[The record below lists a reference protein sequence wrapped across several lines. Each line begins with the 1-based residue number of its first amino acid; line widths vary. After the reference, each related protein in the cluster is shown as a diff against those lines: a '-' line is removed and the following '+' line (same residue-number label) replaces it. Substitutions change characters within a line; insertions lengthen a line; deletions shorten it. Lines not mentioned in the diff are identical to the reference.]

1 MSPRSEFASKFVCF
15 AAIFGALLGFTL
27 PARISAQMVGA
38 TVSGTVVD
46 ASGAVVP
53 NVTIVAKNLAT
64 ASTANAVTNGVGVF
78 DAPNLQPGIY
88 DISASATG
96 FSTLVRKGITLTVGQ
111 ELVLNLTLQVGNTSQ
126 QIEVNTEAPTV
137 DLANATV
144 GGLVNETTVEALP
157 LNGRSWSDL
166 AVLAPGV
173 HTVGNQ
179 PAISSTDRTKRG
191 MGLELSISGGRP
203 QQNNYL
209 LDGVNINNYTNAGPG
224 SLLGGNLGTDA
235 VGEFTV
241 LTTNYSA
248 EYGRTSGGVISAIT
262 KTGTN
267 QIHGSVYEFLRN
279 KSLDA
284 ANFIDNSRGIP
295 KPPFRRN
302 QFGGSAGGPIR
313 KDKTF
318 FFADYEG
325 VRQGLGATLSA
336 TVPSPAAVAGA
347 FVPAG
352 TTLNPA
358 YVAVARQY
366 LKTFWPAPDP
376 GTVLPGSDA
385 GTFAF
390 AGNQNTTENFVIGRV
405 DHTFSEKD
413 RIFGTYLFD
422 NSHQTEPD
430 EMNNK
435 LISNQSKRQTF
446 ALEWSHVFSPQLLN
460 SFRLGFNRD
469 NTASPA
475 GARAINPA
483 AADPQF
489 GFDPGVSVGALQIST
504 RYTVFSGGV
513 IVSSPFEFRWNS
525 FQFYENLYFTK
536 GIHSMKFGANAE
548 RIQDNFL
555 GADTPGGNF
564 AFNSLTDF
572 FTNSP
577 LSFSNDV
584 PGTETPR
591 YVRMSIAA
599 GYFQDDIHFRPNLTF
614 NVGLR
619 YEFGEVPYEVDGKL
633 ANLRMLSS
641 TALPD
646 PHLGSPYF
654 RNPTKNDWEPRIGFA
669 WDPFK
674 NGKSSVRGGFGM
686 FDVLPMPAQ
695 LGGGLDSSS
704 PFAEKFNIGDPSV
717 LVNTFPNK
725 TSSIPPNL
733 LPNTAAYY
741 IMDFNPKRPLVLQW
755 NLNLERQLTPST
767 TLGIGYVGSRGVHL
781 WIQSDANAIQPVQ
794 TADGNLQW
802 PCPSGFVQPQPTTFQ
817 GAKINY
823 CDHTKD
829 SPALGDHDRPDP
841 NISGTLSIANWSGW
855 YTYHALQVQVKKA
868 MSHGFQIGGNY
879 TWAKNIDIGSGA
891 VAADQYT
898 NSVTGL
904 LWYCEPCRRGLADT
918 DVRNNITVNYLWN
931 IPTPASFG
939 APLKVAFA
947 NWQASGILTIENG
960 RPFSLLVDGDPLNGL
975 SVQQRPDRVFGP
987 GCETRVNPGNAQQ
1000 YIKLE
1005 CFTPPNP
1012 STQYGNA
1019 GRNTLIGPGLIAL
1032 DFSLFKT
1039 IPLKKISESSD
1050 VQFRMECFN
1059 CTNRVNL
1066 SPPVFTNDIMDA
1078 LGNPIANAGRI
1089 DSTTTTSRQI
1099 QLALKLSW

>member
-1 MSPRSEFASKFVCF
+1 MRPQSRIWANFVKLTVILGLLLVF
-15 AAIFGALLGFTL
+15 AA

-38 TVSGTVVD
+38 TISGTVVD
-46 ASGAVVP
+46 ATGAVVP
-53 NVTIVAKNLAT
+53 NVKIVIKNT
-64 ASTANAVTNGVGVF
+64 STGSVANAATNGVGVF
-78 DAPNLQPGIY
+78 NAPNLPPGTY
-88 DISASATG
+88 EFTASATG
-96 FSTLVRKGITLTVGQ
+96 FSSLVRDRVTLTVGQ
-111 ELVLNLTLQVGNTSQ
+111 ELVLNLTLQVGNTTQ
-126 QIEVNTEAPTV
+126 QIEVSTEAPTV

-144 GGLVNETTVEALP
+144 GGVVTQTTVEALP

-166 AVLAPGV
+166 AILAPGV

-267 QIHGSVYEFLRN
+267 QFHGSAYEFLRN

-284 ANFIDNSRGIP
+284 ANFIDNSNGNP
-295 KPPFRRN
+295 KPQFRRN
-302 QFGGSAGGPIR
+302 QFGGSIGGPIR

-325 VRQGLGATLSA
+325 VRQELGTTVVA
-336 TVPSPAAVAGA
+336 TVPTQADVDTRIAALQQVNPSFVADPSA
-347 FVPAG
+347 
-352 TTLNPA
+352 LL
-358 YVAVARQY
+358 Y
-366 LKTFWPAPDP
+366 LKTFWPASST
-376 GTVLPGSDA
+376 GK
-385 GTFAF
+385 FAF
-390 AGNQNTTENFVIGRV
+390 AGNQITTENFVIGRV
-405 DHTFSEKD
+405 DHNFSEKD
-413 RIFGTYLFD
+413 RIFGTYLYD

-446 ALEWSHVFSPQLLN
+446 ALEWSHAFNTQLLN

-475 GARAINPA
+475 GAKAINPA

-489 GFDPGVSVGALQIST
+489 GFDPGVSVGALQFGDGFT
-504 RYTVFSGGV
+504 PFSGGI
-513 IVSSPFEFRWNS
+513 IVASPFEFRWNS
-525 FQFYENLYFTK
+525 FQFYENLYLTK

-548 RIQDNFL
+548 RIQDNFF
-555 GADTPGGNF
+555 GADTPGGSF
-564 AFNSLTDF
+564 QFNSLSDF
-572 FTNSP
+572 LANSP
-577 LSFSNDV
+577 ISFSNDV

-619 YEFGEVPYEVDGKL
+619 YEFGEVPYEIDGKL

-674 NGKSSVRGGFGM
+674 NGKSSIRGGFGM

-704 PFAEKFNIGDPSV
+704 PFAEKFNIGDQT
-717 LVNTFPNK
+717 LLGNTFPNK
-725 TSSIPPNL
+725 ISSIPPAL
-733 LPNTAAYY
+733 LPNTGAYY
-741 IMDFNPKRPLVLQW
+741 LMDFNPKRPLVLQW
-755 NLNLERQLTPST
+755 NLNIERQLTPST

-781 WIQSDANAIQPVQ
+781 WIQSDANAVQPMQ
-794 TADGNLQW
+794 TAGGNLQW
-802 PCPSGFVQPQPTTFQ
+802 PCPVPLAPALIFPFT
-817 GAKINY
+817 GAKINV
-823 CDHTKD
+823 CDPQAQANLTD
-829 SPALGDHDRPDP
+829 RARPDP
-841 NISGTLSIANWSGW
+841 NISGTISIANWSGW
-855 YTYHALQVQVKKA
+855 YDYHALQVQVKKA

-918 DVRNNITVNYLWN
+918 DVRNNITVDYLWN
-931 IPTPASFG
+931 IPTPASF
-939 APLKVAFA
+939 ATPLKAVFA
-947 NWQASGILTIENG
+947 NWQAGGILTIENG
-960 RPFSLLVDGDPLNGL
+960 RPFSVLMDGDPLGGL
-975 SVQQRPDRVFGP
+975 TVQQRPDRVFSP
-987 GCETRVNPGNAQQ
+987 GCTTRVNPGNAQQ

-1019 GRNTLIGPGLIAL
+1019 GRNTLIGPGLMSL

-1050 VQFRMECFN
+1050 LQFRMECFN

-1066 SPPVFTNDIMDA
+1066 SPPVFNNDLMDY
-1078 LGNPIANAGRI
+1078 LGNPITNAGLI
-1089 DSTTTTSRQI
+1089 TSTTTTSRQI
-1099 QLALKLSW
+1099 QLALKLTW

>member
-1 MSPRSEFASKFVCF
+1 MRPRSETKSIFVGL
-15 AAIFGALLGFTL
+15 ATIIAVLLGFTL
-27 PARISAQMVGA
+27 PTIVSAQMVGA
-38 TVSGTVVD
+38 TISGTVVD
-46 ASGAVVP
+46 PTGAVVP
-53 NVTIVAKNLAT
+53 GVKIVVKN
-64 ASTANAVTNGVGVF
+64 ASTGGIANAITNGVGLF
-78 DAPNLQPGIY
+78 NAPNLQPGTY
-88 DISASATG
+88 ELTVSTSG
-96 FSTLVRKGITLTVGQ
+96 FSTLVRSRITLTVGQ
-111 ELVLNLTLQVGNTSQ
+111 ELVLNLNLEVGNTTQ
-126 QIEVNTEAPTV
+126 QIEVSTDAPTV

-144 GGLVNETTVEALP
+144 GGVVTGATVEELP

-166 AVLAPGV
+166 AILAPGV

-262 KTGTN
+262 KSGSN
-267 QIHGSVYEFLRN
+267 QVHGSVYEFLRN

-284 ANFIDNSRGIP
+284 ANFIDNSNGVA

-302 QFGGSAGGPIR
+302 QFGGSVGGPIR
-313 KDKTF
+313 RDKTF

-325 VRQGLGATLSA
+325 VRQGLGSTVVD
-336 TVPSPAAVAGA
+336 TVPTQADVDSRVAALKMQNPSFIPDPAA
-347 FVPAG
+347 
-352 TTLNPA
+352 LL
-358 YVAVARQY
+358 Y
-366 LKTFWPAPDP
+366 LKTFWPASS
-376 GTVLPGSDA
+376 TENFS
-385 GTFAF
+385 F
-390 AGNQNTTENFVIGRV
+390 AGNQITTENFVIGRV
-405 DHTFSEKD
+405 DHNFSDKD

-446 ALEWSHVFSPQLLN
+446 ALEWSHVFSTQLLN
-460 SFRLGFNRD
+460 SFRIGFNRD

-475 GARAINPA
+475 GAKAINPA
-483 AADPQF
+483 AADLQF
-489 GFDPGVSVGALQIST
+489 GFDPGSSVGALQFGDNFT
-504 RYTVFSGGV
+504 PFSGGV
-513 IVSSPFEFRWNS
+513 IVALPFEFRWNS
-525 FQFYENLYFTK
+525 FQFYDNIYLTK

-548 RIQDNFL
+548 RIQDNFF
-555 GADTPGGNF
+555 GADTPGGSF
-564 AFNSLTDF
+564 IFNTLSDF
-572 FTNSP
+572 LSNQP
-577 LSFSNDV
+577 ASFSSDV
-584 PGTETPR
+584 LGTETPR

-641 TALPD
+641 AVLPD

-674 NGKSSVRGGFGM
+674 NGRSSVRGGFGM

-704 PFAEKFNIGDPSV
+704 PFAEKLNIGDPNI
-717 LVNTFPNK
+717 LAGTFPNK
-725 TSSIPPNL
+725 ISGIPPAN

-755 NLNLERQLTPST
+755 NLNIERQLTPST

-781 WIQSDANAIQPVQ
+781 WIQSDANTVQPMQ
-794 TADGNLQW
+794 TPGGNLQW
-802 PCPSGFVQPQPTTFQ
+802 PCPVPLAPAPTAQ
-817 GAKINY
+817 GGTINVCDPKEQAK
-823 CDHTKD
+823 
-829 SPALGDHDRPDP
+829 LGDSSRPDP
-841 NISGTLSIANWSGW
+841 DISGTLSIANWSGW

-918 DVRNNITVNYLWN
+918 DVRNNITVDYLWN
-931 IPTPASFG
+931 IPTPVSF
-939 APLKVAFA
+939 AVPLKAILGS
-947 NWQASGILTIENG
+947 WQAGGILTIENG
-960 RPFSLLVDGDPLNGL
+960 RPFTVLVDGDPLGGL
-975 SVQQRPDRVFGP
+975 SVQQHPDRIFGP
-987 GCETRVNPGNAQQ
+987 GCTTAVNPGNANQ
-1000 YIKLE
+1000 YVKLE

-1012 STQYGNA
+1012 STQYGDA
-1019 GRNTLIGPGLIAL
+1019 GRNTLIGPGLVEL

-1050 VQFRMECFN
+1050 MQFRMECFN

-1066 SPPVFTNDIMDA
+1066 SPPVGHNVIMDY
-1078 LGNPIANAGRI
+1078 LGNPSSNAGQI
-1089 DSTTTTSRQI
+1089 TSTTTTSRQI
-1099 QLALKLSW
+1099 QLALKLTW

>member
-1 MSPRSEFASKFVCF
+1 MRPRSEFMSKFVCF
-15 AAIFGALLGFTL
+15 ATIFAVLLGFTL

-38 TVSGTVVD
+38 TISGTVVD
-46 ASGAVVP
+46 PSGAVVAGVKIVVK
-53 NVTIVAKNLAT
+53 NV
-64 ASTANAVTNGVGVF
+64 STGSVANAATNAVGVF
-78 DAPNLQPGIY
+78 NAPNLQPGPY
-88 DISASATG
+88 ELTASATG
-96 FSTLVRKGITLTVGQ
+96 FTTLVRSRITLTVGQ
-111 ELVLNLTLQVGNTSQ
+111 ELVLNLTLQVGNTTQ
-126 QIEVNTEAPTV
+126 QIEVTTEAPTV

-144 GGLVNETTVEALP
+144 GGLVSGATVEELP

-166 AVLAPGV
+166 AILAPGV

-262 KTGTN
+262 KSGSN
-267 QIHGSVYEFLRN
+267 HIHGSVYEFLRN
-279 KSLDA
+279 RSLDA
-284 ANFIDNSRGIP
+284 ANFIDNSNGVP

-302 QFGGSAGGPIR
+302 QFGASVGGPIR

-325 VRQGLGATLSA
+325 VRQGLGATS
-336 TVPSPAAVAGA
+336 
-347 FVPAG
+347 
-352 TTLNPA
+352 
-358 YVAVARQY
+358 VAVVPTPADVAAAEAAIAPMTADPNALLY
-366 LKTFWPAPDP
+366 LKTFWPASPT
-376 GTVLPGSDA
+376 GIFT
-385 GTFAF
+385 F
-390 AGNQNTTENFVIGRV
+390 AGNQITGENFIISRV
-405 DHTFSEKD
+405 DHNFSEKD
-413 RIFGTYLFD
+413 RIFGTYLYD

-446 ALEWSHVFSPQLLN
+446 ALEWSHVFSTQLLN
-460 SFRLGFNRD
+460 SFRVGFNRD

-475 GARAINPA
+475 GAKAINPA

-489 GFDPGVSVGALQIST
+489 GFDAGASVGALQFGDGFT
-504 RYTVFSGGV
+504 PFSGGV
-513 IVSSPFEFRWNS
+513 IVASPFEFRWNS
-525 FQFYENLYFTK
+525 FQFYDNIYYTK

-548 RIQDNFL
+548 RIQDNFF
-555 GADTPGGNF
+555 GADTPGGSF
-564 AFNSLTDF
+564 VFNHLSDF
-572 FTNSP
+572 LANQP

-584 PGTETPR
+584 LGTETPR

-614 NVGLR
+614 NLGLR

-633 ANLRMLSS
+633 ANLRMLSG
-641 TALPD
+641 TAFPD

-674 NGKSSVRGGFGM
+674 DSKSSVRGGFGM

-704 PFAEKFNIGDPSV
+704 PFAEKLNIGDPPT

-725 TSSIPPNL
+725 ISSIPPAN

-755 NLNLERQLTPST
+755 NLNIERQLTSST

-781 WIQSDANAIQPVQ
+781 WIQSDANAIQPMQ
-794 TADGNLQW
+794 TSNGNLIW
-802 PCPSGFVQPQPTTFQ
+802 PCPDGFTPVATPQGTT
-817 GAKINY
+817 INH
-823 CDHTKD
+823 CNGFTGE
-829 SPALGDHDRPDP
+829 GDNARPDP

-855 YTYHALQVQVKKA
+855 YTYHALQVQVKKT

-918 DVRNNITVNYLWN
+918 DVRNNITVDYLWN
-931 IPTPASFG
+931 IPTPASFA
-939 APLKVAFA
+939 APLKMILAD
-947 NWQASGILTIENG
+947 WQAGGILTIENG
-960 RPFSLLVDGDPLNGL
+960 RPFTVLVNGDPLNGL
-975 SVQQRPDRVFGP
+975 SVQQHPDRIFGP
-987 GCETRVNPGNAQQ
+987 GCATGVNPGNASQ
-1000 YIKLE
+1000 YIKLQ

-1012 STQYGNA
+1012 STQYGDA

-1066 SPPVFTNDIMDA
+1066 SPPVFNNVIMDEV
-1078 LGNPIANAGRI
+1078 GNPVPDAGLI
-1089 DSTTTTSRQI
+1089 TSTTTTSRQI
-1099 QLALKLSW
+1099 QLALKLTW

>member
-1 MSPRSEFASKFVCF
+1 VTTGADPN
-15 AAIFGALLGFTL
+15 AIL
-27 PARISAQMVGA
+27 
-38 TVSGTVVD
+38 
-46 ASGAVVP
+46 
-53 NVTIVAKNLAT
+53 
-64 ASTANAVTNGVGVF
+64 
-78 DAPNLQPGIY
+78 
-88 DISASATG
+88 
-96 FSTLVRKGITLTVGQ
+96 
-111 ELVLNLTLQVGNTSQ
+111 
-126 QIEVNTEAPTV
+126 
-137 DLANATV
+137 
-144 GGLVNETTVEALP
+144 
-157 LNGRSWSDL
+157 
-166 AVLAPGV
+166 
-173 HTVGNQ
+173 
-179 PAISSTDRTKRG
+179 
-191 MGLELSISGGRP
+191 
-203 QQNNYL
+203 
-209 LDGVNINNYTNAGPG
+209 
-224 SLLGGNLGTDA
+224 
-235 VGEFTV
+235 
-241 LTTNYSA
+241 
-248 EYGRTSGGVISAIT
+248 
-262 KTGTN
+262 
-267 QIHGSVYEFLRN
+267 
-279 KSLDA
+279 
-284 ANFIDNSRGIP
+284 
-295 KPPFRRN
+295 
-302 QFGGSAGGPIR
+302 
-313 KDKTF
+313 
-318 FFADYEG
+318 
-325 VRQGLGATLSA
+325 
-336 TVPSPAAVAGA
+336 
-347 FVPAG
+347 
-352 TTLNPA
+352 
-358 YVAVARQY
+358 Y
-366 LKTFWPAPDP
+366 LKTFFPASDT
-376 GTVLPGSDA
+376 GTYS
-385 GTFAF
+385 F

-413 RIFGTYLFD
+413 RIFGTYLYD

-446 ALEWSHVFSPQLLN
+446 ALEWSHVFNPQLLN
-460 SFRLGFNRD
+460 SFRLGYNRD
-469 NTASPA
+469 NTASPN
-475 GARAINPA
+475 GATAINPA

-489 GFDPGVSVGALQIST
+489 GFDPGSSVGALQIAT
-504 RYTVFSGGV
+504 AYTTFSGGTAV
-513 IVSSPFEFRWNS
+513 AFPFEFRWNS
-525 FQFYENLYFTK
+525 FQFYENIYYTK

-564 AFNSLTDF
+564 TFDLLENFLANR
-572 FTNSP
+572 P
-577 LSFSNDV
+577 ISFSNDV

-591 YVRMSIAA
+591 HVRMSIAA

-619 YEFGEVPYEVDGKL
+619 YEFGEVPYEIDGKL

-641 TALPD
+641 TAQPD

-654 RNPTKNDWEPRIGFA
+654 RNPTKNDWEPRLGFA

-704 PFAEKFNIGDPSV
+704 PFAEKFNIGNPA
-717 LVNTFPNK
+717 TIAGKFPNK
-725 TSSIPPNL
+725 IGTIPPAD
-733 LPNTAAYY
+733 LPNTGAYY

-755 NLNLERQLTPST
+755 NLNIERQLTPST

-794 TADGNLQW
+794 TPGGNLQW
-802 PCPSGFVQPQPTTFQ
+802 PCPDGFTPTPTAPGTAIPTVNLCNGFT
-817 GAKINY
+817 GE
-823 CDHTKD
+823 
-829 SPALGDHDRPDP
+829 GDNARPDP

-868 MSHGFQIGGNY
+868 MSHGFQIVGNY

-918 DVRNNITVNYLWN
+918 DVRNNITVDYLWN
-931 IPTPASFG
+931 IPTPASF
-939 APLKVAFA
+939 ASPLKAILG
-947 NWQASGILTIENG
+947 NWQAGGILTIENG

-975 SVQQRPDRVFGP
+975 TVQQRPDRVFGP

-1066 SPPVFTNDIMDA
+1066 SPPVFTNDIMDN
-1078 LGNPIANAGRI
+1078 LGNPIAHAGRI

>member
-1 MSPRSEFASKFVCF
+1 MKPRSGFGQLFVRLAITFAVLLSF
-15 AAIFGALLGFTL
+15 AI
-27 PARISAQMVGA
+27 PRRVSAQMVGA
-38 TVSGTVVD
+38 TISGTVVD
-46 ASGAVVP
+46 PSGAVVP
-53 NVTIVAKNLAT
+53 SVKIVVKNV
-64 ASTANAVTNGVGVF
+64 STGSVANAATNSVGVF
-78 DAPNLQPGIY
+78 DAPNLPPGTY
-88 DISASATG
+88 DLTASAAG
-96 FSTLVRKGITLTVGQ
+96 FSTLVRNRITLTVGQ

-126 QIEVNTEAPTV
+126 QIEVNAEAPTV

-144 GGLVNETTVEALP
+144 GGTVTETTVESLP

-166 AVLAPGV
+166 AILAPGV

-262 KTGTN
+262 KSGTN
-267 QIHGSVYEFLRN
+267 QFHGSVYEFLRN
-279 KSLDA
+279 ASLDA
-284 ANFIDNSRGIP
+284 ANYIDDINGNA

-302 QFGGSAGGPIR
+302 QFGASAGGPIR

-325 VRQGLGATLSA
+325 IRQNLGSTQVA
-336 TVPSPAAVAGA
+336 TVPTAADVAA
-347 FVPAG
+347 A
-352 TTLNPA
+352 TATLAAMMPSVTPDPNA
-358 YVAVARQY
+358 LLY
-366 LKTFWPAPDP
+366 LKTFFP
-376 GTVLPGSDA
+376 TSST

-390 AGNQNTTENFVIGRV
+390 LASQITTENFVIGRV

-446 ALEWSHVFSPQLLN
+446 ALEWSHSFSAQLLN

-469 NTASPA
+469 NTASPN
-475 GARAINPA
+475 GAKAINPA

-489 GFDPGVSVGALQIST
+489 GFDPGSSVGAIQIGNT
-504 RYTVFSGGV
+504 YTAFSGGTAV
-513 IVSSPFEFRWNS
+513 AFPFEFRWNS
-525 FQFYENLYFTK
+525 YQIYDNIYFTK
-536 GIHSMKFGANAE
+536 GIHSMKFGGNAE
-548 RIQDNFL
+548 RIQENFL
-555 GADTPGGNF
+555 GADTPGGAF
-564 AFNSLTDF
+564 AFNSLTDYLA
-572 FTNSP
+572 NSP
-577 LSFSNDV
+577 ISFSNDV

-591 YVRMSIAA
+591 HVRMSIAA

-619 YEFGEVPYEVDGKL
+619 YEFGEVPYEIDGKL
-633 ANLRMLSS
+633 ANLRML
-641 TALPD
+641 TNTPPD

-654 RNPTKNDWEPRIGFA
+654 RNPTKRDWEPRIGFA

-674 NGKSSVRGGFGM
+674 NGKTSVRGGFGT
-686 FDVLPMPAQ
+686 FDVLPMIAQ

-704 PFAEKFNIGDPSV
+704 PFAEKFNIGDQT
-717 LVNTFPNK
+717 LLHNTFPNK
-725 TSSIPPNL
+725 IDTIPPDK
-733 LPNTAAYY
+733 LPNTGAYY
-741 IMDFNPKRPLVLQW
+741 LMDFNPKRPLVLQW
-755 NLNLERQLTPST
+755 NLNIERQLTPNT
-767 TLGIGYVGSRGVHL
+767 TLGIGYVGSRGIHL
-781 WIQSDANAIQPVQ
+781 WIQSDANAVQPMQ
-794 TADGNLQW
+794 TAGGNLQW
-802 PCPSGFVQPQPTTFQ
+802 PCPVALQPATTLQ
-817 GAKINY
+817 GATINV
-823 CDHTKD
+823 CPPSAQANLTD
-829 SPALGDHDRPDP
+829 AARPDP
-841 NISGTLSIANWSGW
+841 FISGTISFANWSGW
-855 YTYHALQVQVKKA
+855 YSYHALQVQVKKA

-904 LWYCEPCRRGLADT
+904 LWYCQSCRRGLADT
-918 DVRNNITVNYLWN
+918 DVRNNITVDYLWN

-939 APLKVAFA
+939 APLKAAFG
-947 NWQASGILTIENG
+947 NWQAGGILTIENG
-960 RPFSLLVDGDPLNGL
+960 RPFSVLMDGDPLGGL
-975 SVQQRPDRVFGP
+975 TVQQRPDRVFGP
-987 GCETRVNPGNAQQ
+987 GCDTRVNPGNALQ

-1050 VQFRMECFN
+1050 MQFRMECFN
-1059 CTNRVNL
+1059 CTNRINL
-1066 SPPVFTNDIMDA
+1066 SPPVFNNDIFDY
-1078 LGNPIANAGRI
+1078 LGNPITNAGLI
-1089 DSTTTTSRQI
+1089 TSTTTTSRQI